1 MIGISVS
8 HYRIVERI
16 GQGGMGEVYLAKD
29 ARLDRRVALKFLPP
43 EMEENSLARRRF
55 LREARSAAALEHP
68 FIAHIYEVGEENGRS
83 FIAMEY
89 VDGPTLEQR
98 LKEGPLPLQEA
109 LRIASEIAEALHEA
123 HQKGIIHRDLKPS
136 NILLMKGGHAKVTD
150 FGLAKFVEIG
160 RSSGGADLLTGLTGS
175 GVPLGTVP
183 YMSPEQLQG
192 DPLDT
197 RSDIFAF
204 GILLYEMLCGIHPF
218 RRSDTFETAGAI
230 LRDEPPS
237 LTQFDSTVSE
247 VLSYVLRKMLAKRP
261 DHRYQSVLEVRTDLL
276 GLLKEVRLGSPSG
289 STLKKVGALRPWK
302 PLLWVL
308 PVLLVVLLA
317 GSFLLLR
324 PRPESN
330 LQFRLEVSTPE
341 GERLAHYYRTG
352 MAVAPDGGM
361 LALVGGSVANPYI
374 FPERTRIYL
383 RRFDEWRAR
392 PLPGTENGFQPFFS
406 PDGRWLGFTQHD
418 PGSNRWYLRK
428 VRVDGGEPITLCE
441 CEARWG
447 ASWSSNGLIILGTD
461 SAGLRGV
468 PEVGGEPY
476 PLTEPNR
483 EEGEVGHRLPF
494 VPSGGE
500 AVLYTA
506 PLGEDALASE
516 ARVYAFFPS
525 TGERRLLAEGW
536 DGRYVSSGHVIFGRA
551 GDLRAVA
558 VDPKTFEV
566 RSAEFPVLEGV
577 TQSLFTVNPGLR
589 TGALQLAV
597 SESGLLAYASGSVFP
612 EIRGALVW
620 VDRRGREEPLEA
632 EERNYFTIRLSDDG
646 KRVLLTTIYPP
657 QDVWLLDLER
667 KTARRQTFDGNA
679 LYAVWGPTPNRFTFV
694 SDLQGPRSLFTKLLD
709 SGPVEPYL
717 LRSGELGLLRPN
729 LWSRDGRLLTVVG
742 LDPETRF
749 DLGLLSPEGELEVVL
764 NTRFSEQYPEL
775 SPDGRWLVYSSNE
788 SGRQE
793 VYVRPYPD
801 GGRAVQISTD
811 GGIEPAWS
819 RDGSEIFYRFR
830 RGFFAAR
837 IRTVGGSLSAEPPV
851 KLFEGDYGSVFAV
864 RSYDVAPDGR
874 FLLVKRPDEAA
885 MAAAVGRFFPDR
897 VNVVL
902 DWLDELRRRVPA
914 E

>member
-461 SAGLRGV
+461 SAGLR
-468 PEVGGEPY
+468 ESRRWAESRI
-476 PLTEPNR
+476 PLPNR
-483 EEGEVGHRLPF
+483 IARRRGGPQAPVRPVGRR
-494 VPSGGE
+494 GGT
-500 AVLYTA
+500 LHG
-506 PLGEDALASE
+506 PPRRG
-516 ARVYAFFPS
+516 RV
-525 TGERRLLAEGW
+525 GERGPRLRLLPVDGRAKAARRGL

-620 VDRRGREEPLEA
+620 VDRRGREE
-632 EERNYFTIRLSDDG
+632 LS
-646 KRVLLTTIYPP
+646 KRKSEIT
-657 QDVWLLDLER
+657 
-667 KTARRQTFDGNA
+667 
-679 LYAVWGPTPNRFTFV
+679 
-694 SDLQGPRSLFTKLLD
+694 S
-709 SGPVEPYL
+709 
-717 LRSGELGLLRPN
+717 
-729 LWSRDGRLLTVVG
+729 
-742 LDPETRF
+742 RF
-749 DLGLLSPEGELEVVL
+749 DFQTTANGCS
-764 NTRFSEQYPEL
+764 
-775 SPDGRWLVYSSNE
+775 
-788 SGRQE
+788 
-793 VYVRPYPD
+793 
-801 GGRAVQISTD
+801 
-811 GGIEPAWS
+811 
-819 RDGSEIFYRFR
+819 
-830 RGFFAAR
+830 
-837 IRTVGGSLSAEPPV
+837 
-851 KLFEGDYGSVFAV
+851 
-864 RSYDVAPDGR
+864 
-874 FLLVKRPDEAA
+874 
-885 MAAAVGRFFPDR
+885 
-897 VNVVL
+897 
-902 DWLDELRRRVPA
+902 
-914 E
+914 